1 MEIAAPSALDH
12 KISPTGPHRLAQ
24 GAVYGTTI
32 TLIAPKRPLAGVFDD
47 PRPLRDLLPPD
58 ANTLFLGLAKPA
70 ATDDDLI
77 ALADRYSLLG
87 LPTVTLDEG
96 TEGEPVDQWREELSR
111 LHQAVDIHRR
121 AFPVD
126 RLPAADEQ
134 LEALLVDTL
143 LVDEDLGV
151 DFITTA
157 PDGGQLL
164 MLPNPT
170 TPPPTTRHGQLQS
183 LAARGLSALINSRL
197 ADNLVVTAVP
207 SSTGIHLVSSPRHL
221 LAAAWLDF
229 ATAISEGG
237 GIRECIACDSLM
249 LVGIARGKARRADA
263 RTCSNRCRVRAQR
276 AGHRF
281 RKKA

>member
-12 KISPTGPHRLAQ
+12 KIRPTGPHRLA
-24 GAVYGTTI
+24 GGTLNGTPTTVI
-32 TLIAPKRPLAGVFDD
+32 TPKRPLAGVFDGR
-47 PRPLRDLLPPD
+47 RPLRDLLPPD
-58 ANTLFLGLAKPA
+58 ADTLFLELAKPA
-70 ATDDDLI
+70 ATDDELL

-87 LPTVTLDEG
+87 LPTVTLDDG
-96 TEGEPVDQWREELSR
+96 TEGEPVEQWREELSR
-111 LHQAVDIHRR
+111 LHQALDIHRR

-134 LEALLVDTL
+134 LEALLL
-143 LVDEDLGV
+143 DEDLGI

-164 MLPNPT
+164 MLPELAD
-170 TPPPTTRHGQLQS
+170 PPPTTRHGQLQS

-197 ADNLVVTAVP
+197 ADNLVVTAIP
-207 SSTGIHLVSSPRHL
+207 NSTGIHLVSRPRHL

-237 GIRECIACDSLM
+237 GIRECIACDRLM